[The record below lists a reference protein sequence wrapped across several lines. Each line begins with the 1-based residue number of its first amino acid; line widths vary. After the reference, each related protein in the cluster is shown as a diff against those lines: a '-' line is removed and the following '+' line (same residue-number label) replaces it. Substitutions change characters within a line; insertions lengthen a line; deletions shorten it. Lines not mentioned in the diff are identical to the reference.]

1 MHRSSGS
8 STGGGRSGNG
18 KGDVLFKLVDAGGSG
33 HRVTFFEVWKVV
45 EKVAEYTQRWEAGE
59 TEFDLYVV
67 ARENERLRIG
77 MGRLG
82 YEQEE
87 DKRKG

>member
-1 MHRSSGS
+1 M
-8 STGGGRSGNG
+8 
-18 KGDVLFKLVDAGGSG
+18 LFRLVDAGGSG

-45 EKVAEYTQRWEAGE
+45 EKMAEYTQRWEAGE

-67 ARENERLRIG
+67 ARENERVRVG
-77 MGRLG
+77 MGVLG

-87 DKRKG
+87 EKGKGKGKG